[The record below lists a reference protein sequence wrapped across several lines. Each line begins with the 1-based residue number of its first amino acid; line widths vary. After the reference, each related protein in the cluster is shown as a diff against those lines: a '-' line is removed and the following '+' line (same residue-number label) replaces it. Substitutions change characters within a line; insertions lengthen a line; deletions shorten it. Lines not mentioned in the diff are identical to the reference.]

1 MIDHARPPQSEDV
14 AVAAEV
20 VGFPA
25 VIKPVSGA
33 ASIGVMR
40 VDTIEQLNEAY
51 TRCAYKSVCVC
62 CNQHHAR
69 GGHRAAE

>member
-1 MIDHARPPQSEDV
+1 MHVQESDV
-14 AVAAEV
+14 EAAAKH

-40 VDTIEQLNEAY
+40 VDNMKQLTDAF
-51 TRCAYKSVCVC
+51 TR
-62 CNQHHAR
+62 
-69 GGHRAAE
+69 